1 MNELWH
7 DRIVRRVDVRE
18 SWRRAKKDFAAVKAE
33 RDHLRAE
40 LVEANFEIDRLNAA
54 LREVRLTLR
63 ELRDAVRTQDWAEAR
78 ARKER
83 DEAVDQLLELR
94 AIVDARQLAEER
106 LTELH
111 REREIVRARAAERAP
126 GQLLH

>member
-1 MNELWH
+1 MWH

-111 REREIVRARAAERAP
+111 REREIVRARAA
-126 GQLLH
+126 